1 MFCLLHV
8 FAMSKVKVIKTT
20 QIGDNMESKVQ
31 GINKYWTKSWTD
43 PKIKKDI
50 PTRGDEETAELQK
63 KGMGTNPETD
73 WRPLEQL
80 G

>member
-1 MFCLLHV
+1 
-8 FAMSKVKVIKTT
+8 
-20 QIGDNMESKVQ
+20 MESKVQ
-31 GINKYWTKSWTD
+31 GINKYWTKSSTN